1 MANENGT
8 DKSKHW
14 TYEQLNGGQAVL
26 SLQTGTNKFASQK
39 GMTAFGMPRANVS
52 RTNNGAFLEPDRK
65 GEGIVPAQCGTNRFA
80 SQKGLSPFMT
90 IRPNICRMQDKDG
103 WQNASDKLRQASQ
116 AVIPMQAGTNKFAT
130 QGDGV
135 VMGARRNQC
144 TRVRGRLPKDRR
156 SENVIPFQSG
166 TNVFASQNGMTDPP
180 GVGAYRQAT
189 MEPEGLN
196 FTEEQLRRSS
206 LDVPW
211 LAGTNKLATQRGS
224 GGFLKQRDVI
234 FKSVGGKQLPEELKR
249 KSDGILR
256 LQFGTNKLASQSGM
270 TGFGTCRN
278 VLTNTKWKKE
288 WIDEYEQ
295 ARLQWE
301 HKERDRR
308 HSDQDGDKQE
318 QDVQGEQVSMD
329 SRHVGSTVRRYGQS
343 DSRAESEND
352 DEVYSDTE

>member
-1 MANENGT
+1 M
-8 DKSKHW
+8 SKPW
-14 TYEQLNGGQAVL
+14 TYEQLNGGQAIL

-39 GMTAFGMPRANVS
+39 GMTAFGMPRANIS
-52 RTNNGAFLEPDRK
+52 RTDSGTFLEPDRK

-90 IRPNICRMQDKDG
+90 FRPNICRMKDKDG
-103 WQNASDKLRQASQ
+103 WQNASESLPQASQ

-135 VMGARRNQC
+135 VIGARRNQC

-166 TNVFASQNGMTDPP
+166 TNVFASQNGMSDPP

-211 LAGTNKLATQRGS
+211 SAGTNKLATQSGS

-278 VLTNTKWKKE
+278 VLTNSKWKKE
-288 WIDEYEQ
+288 WVDEYEL

-301 HKERDRR
+301 HKEGERR
-308 HSDQDGDKQE
+308 HNSQDADKAE
-318 QDVQGEQVSMD
+318 ENAEGEQVNPD
-329 SRHVGSTVRRYGQS
+329 SRFVGSTVRRYGQS
-343 DSRAESEND
+343 GTRDEPEND
-352 DEVYSDTE
+352 EEEYSETE